1 MDAQPLVISRSGL
14 ARFILFVAAVLT
26 MVSLLYPPYTSLN
39 GIERAFLLTGPE
51 WSQRI
56 GGLGE
61 SLGLR
66 PRLYWAGLFIQLG
79 AVWAIAIGARFFLMP
94 RQASIASRTERG

>member
-26 MVSLLYPPYTSLN
+26 VVSLLYPPYTSLN

-66 PRLYWAGLFIQLG
+66 PRLYWVGLFIQLG
-79 AVWAIAIGARFFLMP
+79 AVWAIAMGARFFLLP
-94 RQASIASRTERG
+94 GRPSASTTERR